1 MVCPDLLLCRMVCFG
16 LHNPCVS
23 SGNRFEGYA
32 VSVGSDR
39 LFLWA
44 LCAGRCLDTGFAFW
58 KTEAEPYACEKQW
71 GCICQNDMDWHWCA
85 VCHHPHMVVSVVSYK
100 GGRLE
105 EQSGGAWTD
114 DTYSRCHAKEGDV
127 GWTMKYILFE
137 IGDFAI
143 HSYGLMIA
151 IGFISC
157 LYLAEKR
164 CPKYGLDPDKIYS
177 LGIWAI
183 VGGMLGAKILYYIV
197 ELPAIIA
204 DPSLLLDVTNG
215 FVVYGGI
222 LGGILAGFLFAK
234 VKKVSFLKYFDITMP
249 SVALAQGFGRIG
261 CFLAGCC
268 YGRETDSVFGV
279 VFHHTPMAP
288 TGVKLIP
295 TQLIS
300 SAGDFLM
307 CFLLCMAARKTK
319 KDGQVAWLY
328 LLIYC
333 VGRFLIVFLCYDPS
347 GEVGILS
354 TSQFITLFILLA
366 GIIVLAVIQM
376 TVPDKEALTVEAET
390 VAEDIQ

>member
-1 MVCPDLLLCRMVCFG
+1 
-16 LHNPCVS
+16 
-23 SGNRFEGYA
+23 
-32 VSVGSDR
+32 
-39 LFLWA
+39 
-44 LCAGRCLDTGFAFW
+44 
-58 KTEAEPYACEKQW
+58 
-71 GCICQNDMDWHWCA
+71 
-85 VCHHPHMVVSVVSYK
+85 
-100 GGRLE
+100 
-105 EQSGGAWTD
+105 
-114 DTYSRCHAKEGDV
+114 
-127 GWTMKYILFE
+127 MKYILFE

-157 LYLAEKR
+157 LYMAEKR
-164 CPKYGLDPDKIYS
+164 CPKYGLDGDQIYS

-204 DPSLLLDVTNG
+204 DPGLLLDVTNG

-222 LGGILAGFLFAK
+222 IGGILAGVLFAK
-234 VKKVSFLKYFDITMP
+234 VKKLNFLKYFDIAMP

-279 VFHHTPMAP
+279 VFHDTPMAP
-288 TGVKLIP
+288 IGVRLIP

-307 CFLLCMAARKTK
+307 CFILCMAARKTK
-319 KDGQVAWLY
+319 KDGQVAGLY
-328 LLIYC
+328 LLMYS
-333 VGRFLIVFLCYDPS
+333 VGRFLIEFLRNDPR

-354 TSQFITLFILLA
+354 TSQFISIFIFLA
-366 GIIVLAVIQM
+366 GVAELLIVQKKVQ
-376 TVPDKEALTVEAET
+376 DKEVLSGEGAFTPKQAEAE
-390 VAEDIQ
+390 

>member
-1 MVCPDLLLCRMVCFG
+1 
-16 LHNPCVS
+16 
-23 SGNRFEGYA
+23 
-32 VSVGSDR
+32 
-39 LFLWA
+39 
-44 LCAGRCLDTGFAFW
+44 
-58 KTEAEPYACEKQW
+58 
-71 GCICQNDMDWHWCA
+71 
-85 VCHHPHMVVSVVSYK
+85 
-100 GGRLE
+100 
-105 EQSGGAWTD
+105 
-114 DTYSRCHAKEGDV
+114 
-127 GWTMKYILFE
+127 MKYILFE

-279 VFHHTPMAP
+279 VFHDTPMAP

-307 CFLLCMAARKTK
+307 CFLLCMAGRKTK
-319 KDGQVAWLY
+319 KDGQVAGLY
-328 LLIYC
+328 LLIYS
-333 VGRFLIVFLCYDPS
+333 VGRFLIEFLRNDPR
-347 GEVGILS
+347 GEVGVLS
-354 TSQFITLFILLA
+354 TSQFISLFIFLA
-366 GIIVLAVIQM
+366 GVMVLLIVQKK
-376 TVPDKEALTVEAET
+376 VPDKEVLAVEGEATAVQTQAE
-390 VAEDIQ
+390 